1 MEYLLHID
9 TSSDTA
15 TVMVSGD
22 GKPVATA
29 TTDDNRNY
37 AALINNMVAEV
48 LQKAGTKLAEIK
60 GVVVCAGP
68 GSYTGLRIGMA
79 TAKGYCYALNV
90 PLILHNKLD
99 LLAWNACNDKKTA
112 YNFYGAVLYARE
124 REYFAVLYDNNL
136 NAVLQPK
143 HVTEEELMILL
154 AGKDSLYV
162 VSDVPS
168 GIFNQL
174 INNSIEL
181 LINNNINVNYWAA
194 LGYEDLK
201 CNRIVNL
208 STAEPFYLKQVYT
221 HK

>member
-29 TTDDNRNY
+29 TTDDNRNF
-37 AALINNMVAEV
+37 AALINNMVDET
-48 LQKAGTKLAEIK
+48 LQKAGTRLDDIK

-124 REYFAVLYDNNL
+124 REYFAALYDNNL
-136 NAVLQPK
+136 NAVLSPM
-143 HVTEEELMILL
+143 HVTEEELMDLL
-154 AGKDSLYV
+154 AGKDSLYIIT
-162 VSDVPS
+162 DAKAD
-168 GIFNQL
+168 IFNQL
-174 INNSIEL
+174 NNKTIEVS
-181 LINNNINVNYWAA
+181 NNINVNSNYWAA